1 MKTNNRSSF
10 LLPVISLWRREVV
23 RFVRQ
28 RSRIIGALG
37 TPVVFWLL
45 IGSGLGRSFRPASGG
60 AGDATQQSSMDYLE
74 YFFPGSMVLII
85 LFTAIFSMISII
97 EDRKEGFM
105 QSVIAAPVRRSA
117 IVLGKVLGSSTLALI
132 QAMLFM
138 LLAPLSGVPLSLESA
153 LSVFLVLIPISIGLS
168 GLGFLIAWPM
178 DSTQGF
184 HAIMNLFLMPMW
196 LLSGAFFPAEGAS
209 AWLGWVMKMNPLTYG
224 VTSVRHAMYSSSS
237 VTGSSVTGGDWLSIE
252 GSLWI
257 TIIFAAVMI
266 LLSAKVVSRKPS

>member
-1 MKTNNRSSF
+1 MTSSQTKNIHRPSF

-23 RFVRQ
+23 RFLRQ

-37 TPVVFWLL
+37 TPVVFWVL
-45 IGSGLGRSFRPASGG
+45 IGSGLGRSFRPSSSG
-60 AGDATQQSSMDYLE
+60 AGEAVHQGSMDYLE
-74 YFFPGSMVLII
+74 YFFPGTMVLIV
-85 LFTAIFSMISII
+85 LFTAIFSTISII
-97 EDRKEGFM
+97 EDRREGFM

-138 LLAPLSGVPLSLESA
+138 LLAPISGIPLTLVSA
-153 LSVFLVLIPISIGLS
+153 ISVFLVLIPVAIGLS

-178 DSTQGF
+178 ESTQGF

-209 AWLGWVMKMNPLTYG
+209 TWLGWVMKINPLTYG
-224 VTSVRHAMYSSSS
+224 VTSVRHALYS
-237 VTGSSVTGGDWLSIE
+237 GSPLSGGGWLSIE

-257 TIIFAAVMI
+257 TIIFAVVTI

>member
-1 MKTNNRSSF
+1 
-10 LLPVISLWRREVV
+10 
-23 RFVRQ
+23 
-28 RSRIIGALG
+28 
-37 TPVVFWLL
+37 
-45 IGSGLGRSFRPASGG
+45 
-60 AGDATQQSSMDYLE
+60 
-74 YFFPGSMVLII
+74 
-85 LFTAIFSMISII
+85 
-97 EDRKEGFM
+97 M

-138 LLAPLSGVPLSLESA
+138 LLAPISGVPLTLVSA
-153 LSVFLVLIPISIGLS
+153 ISVFLVLIPVAIGLS

-178 DSTQGF
+178 ESTQGF

-209 AWLGWVMKMNPLTYG
+209 TWLGWVMKINPLTYG
-224 VTSVRHAMYSSSS
+224 VTSVRHALYS
-237 VTGSSVTGGDWLSIE
+237 GGPLSGGVWLSIE

-257 TIIFAAVMI
+257 TIIFAVVMI